1 MGDFNQLP
9 LMPSPMKRVVRS
21 RVCTEL
27 VLPHIT
33 TNRNRRRV
41 GVDAVGSSLIWAA
54 FATGLAALL
63 LVLLNGPRRT
73 DRIRLDLTWR
83 ARMFVVVTVG
93 VAAFLITLAV
103 IV

>member
-1 MGDFNQLP
+1 M
-9 LMPSPMKRVVRS
+9 
-21 RVCTEL
+21 
-27 VLPHIT
+27 
-33 TNRNRRRV
+33 
-41 GVDAVGSSLIWAA
+41 DAVGSSLIWAG
-54 FATGLAALL
+54 FAMGLAALL

-93 VAAFLITLAV
+93 VAAFLIALAV